1 MCGWSGRGDCLRR
14 LLEEPRRATSEN
26 KPPATAASPESAPA
40 AAPSSTPRGPAA
52 QPAATAPGRG
62 DAQGRRAQPPPPPA
76 PKPATYT
83 LAAGTAVSVRTISSI
98 STKTATAGQPF
109 QATLN
114 QPLTVKGVV
123 IAPRGADVAGK
134 VIEADSGGKV
144 KGKARLVVN
153 LTSVATADGQR
164 LHLPTSAL
172 AQEAK
177 STKKKDA
184 LKIGIGAG
192 AGAAIGA
199 IAGGGTGAAIGAA
212 AGGGAGTGAVLLTK
226 GDAAVLP
233 AETVLEFHLSAPA
246 KVTEKKPGSLGG
258 K

>member
-1 MCGWSGRGDCLRR
+1 MAIACAGCSKTEKGNQREQTAGHGGVARGSTRGGSVIHTAR
-14 LLEEPRRATSEN
+14 LQPSLPRLPRPRRRPRPKS
-26 KPPATAASPESAPA
+26 PTASA
-40 AAPSSTPRGPAA
+40 
-52 QPAATAPGRG
+52 
-62 DAQGRRAQPPPPPA
+62 PA

-123 IAPRGADVAGK
+123 IAPRGADVSGK

-246 KVTEKKPGSLGG
+246 KVTEKKPGSLRG